1 MFMFQMKKEDVKM
14 PISANQGRINALPV
28 MKIGKYVKN
37 AQMDLSLMKTVD
49 APIPIIVKY
58 QKKDD
63 VSNAKIT
70 IF

>member
-1 MFMFQMKKEDVKM
+1 MSQMKKEDVKM
-14 PISANQGRINALPV
+14 LINVNQGRINVLPV
-28 MKIGKYVKN
+28 MKIGKYAKN
-37 AQMDLSLMKTVD
+37 AQMDFSLIKMVD

-63 VSNAKIT
+63 VSNAKRI